1 MKNVEGSKIW
11 FLKKSDNLA
20 VQSANLAVQS
30 AGLELTAVP
39 FRLEYIFP
47 SLP

>member
-11 FLKKSDNLA
+11 FLKKSD
-20 VQSANLAVQS
+20 NLAVQS